1 MRRNAPRKDTSL
13 GIRAV
18 FFDLGGVILRTEYQA
33 PRQHLAERLGMEYE
47 DLVRLVFESETSRK
61 ASVGAVSEEAHWE
74 TIARRLNRPQETD
87 AIRSEFFAGDV
98 VDRGLVDFIRS
109 LRPRWKTGV
118 ISNAWSG
125 MRDFLT
131 VQKFEDAFDGL
142 VMSAEVGVAKP
153 KAEIYLLALEQL
165 KVSPGEAVF
174 VDDFIENVEGA
185 RAVGMSAIH
194 FKEPET
200 AIAQLKKLLEN

>member
-1 MRRNAPRKDTSL
+1 MN
-13 GIRAV
+13 IRAV

-33 PRQHLAERLGMEYE
+33 PREHLAERLNMEYE

-61 ASVGAVSEEAHWE
+61 ASVGAISEEAHWE
-74 TIARRLNRPQETD
+74 AVARRLNRPQEIE
-87 AIRSEFFAGDV
+87 AIRAEFFAGDV
-98 VDRGLVDFIRS
+98 LDRGLVNFIRS

-125 MRDFLT
+125 MRAYIT
-131 VQKFEDAFDGL
+131 AQKFDDAFDGL

-165 KVSPGEAVF
+165 GVSPGEAVF
-174 VDDFIENVEGA
+174 VDDFDENVEGA

-194 FKEPET
+194 FRDPES
-200 AIAQLKKLLEN
+200 AMAELKSLLKI

>member
-1 MRRNAPRKDTSL
+1 MS
-13 GIRAV
+13 IRAV

-74 TIARRLNRPQETD
+74 TIARRLNRPGETD
-87 AIRSEFFAGDV
+87 AIRADFFAGDV
-98 VDRGLVDFIRS
+98 LDRGLVDFIRS
-109 LRPRWKTGV
+109 LRPRRKTGV

-125 MRDFLT
+125 MRAYIT
-131 VQKFEDAFDGL
+131 AQKFDDAFDGL

-165 KVSPGEAVF
+165 GVSPSEAVF
-174 VDDFIENVEGA
+174 VDDTTENIEGA
-185 RAVGMSAIH
+185 RAVGMSTVH
-194 FKEPET
+194 FKEPEQ

>member
-1 MRRNAPRKDTSL
+1 MN
-13 GIRAV
+13 IRAV

-33 PRQHLAERLGMEYE
+33 PREHLAERLNMEYE

-61 ASVGAVSEEAHWE
+61 ASVGAISEEAHWE
-74 TIARRLNRPQETD
+74 AVARRLNRPQEIE
-87 AIRSEFFAGDV
+87 AIRAEFFAGDV
-98 VDRGLVDFIRS
+98 LDRGLVNFIRS

-125 MRDFLT
+125 MRAYIT
-131 VQKFEDAFDGL
+131 AQKFDDAFDGL

-165 KVSPGEAVF
+165 GVSPGEAVF
-174 VDDFIENVEGA
+174 VDDFDENVEGA
-185 RAVGMSAIH
+185 RVVGMSAIH
-194 FKEPET
+194 FRDPES
-200 AIAQLKKLLEN
+200 ALAELKSLLKI